1 MSNDLRKRMEQSS
14 KKVFDAVE
22 HESAMGWHYA
32 ERTRQTTK
40 IKEAIE
46 GIDELSHMSCCDGS
60 CGSIFCMTCRGK
72 KQDSLYSQYK
82 ERVSLFSNDDEAR
95 ERLRY
100 TTILHELVPVSLDNQ
115 IAEHSSIGDIEASVD
130 TFRKQLKGIDRHFVD
145 NDLWARG
152 TIHIEL
158 VNMELFRFA
167 SLSGRET
174 TKQRTLKELESVQGT
189 SADYYAL
196 VHSHIL
202 FDIKELDDNTFRKY
216 LRRKWNATDR
226 QVDIS
231 RLTKYYIDGERFSEH
246 RVDDA
251 IRNIANYGYNGSNG
265 RLSFATN
272 WGSSR
277 KVYTKQQKID
287 AMGNINTYVEGVKGL
302 DALDEKLT
310 KGQVRFL
317 IKAHNVFTD
326 NGNRGLLVSIL

>member
-1 MSNDLRKRMEQSS
+1 MSDDFRKRMEQSHN
-14 KKVFDAVE
+14 KVIEAFE
-22 HESAMGWHYA
+22 RESAWGWHYA

-46 GIDELSHMSCCDGS
+46 GIDELSHMLCDDGS
-60 CGSIFCMTCRGK
+60 CGSIFCMTCRK
-72 KQDSLYSQYK
+72 RKQDSLYQQYRD
-82 ERVSLFSNDDEAR
+82 RVALLGDDDTAR
-95 ERLRY
+95 QRLRY
-100 TTILHELVPVSLDNQ
+100 TTILHRLVPVSLDNA
-115 IAEHSSIGDIEASVD
+115 IAEHSALDEIEHSVD
-130 TFRKQLKGIDRHFVD
+130 DFRKQLKGIDRHFRD

-167 SLSGRET
+167 SLSGNET
-174 TKQRTLKELESVQGT
+174 TKQRTLKELESAQGC
-189 SADYYAL
+189 SADYYAM

-202 FDIKELDDNTFRKY
+202 FDINGLDDNTFRKY
-216 LRRKWNATDR
+216 LRRKWKDTDR

-231 RLTKYYIDGERFSEH
+231 RLTKYYIDGERFTEH
-246 RVDDA
+246 KVDDA

-277 KVYTKQQKID
+277 KVYTKQEKID
-287 AMGNINTYVEGVKGL
+287 AMGNINSYVEGVKGL
-302 DALDEKLT
+302 DSIGTMMT

-326 NGNRGLLVSIL
+326 NGRGLLVSIL